1 MRLMRLGRLLSFMS
15 SRARVLPPASLTAA
29 IESLPAAPDSVA
41 ALGRVRAALDDDDGV
56 DTDEQLAAA
65 AAAAATALERAA
77 HRHGKRGWT
86 TLRDAAR
93 PAATS
98 PAAACGLGAALAL
111 WRDRRQNTTAPHGA
125 PFIGTTTVSVNTT
138 FNSSL
143 FGGPGLEVPPQN
155 VPFTYYDKSRP
166 PVVEAL
172 HPSCLRKRS
181 KLLNSRCQRTTKSHS
196 QCANG

>member
-15 SRARVLPPASLTAA
+15 SRARVLPPALDGA

-56 DTDEQLAAA
+56 DADEQLAAA

-93 PAATS
+93 PARPPRRRRPAGWAPRSRCGATGGRTRGAARQPRPRARRRRRRSRASTRRS
-98 PAAACGLGAALAL
+98 PARG
-111 WRDRRQNTTAPHGA
+111 P
-125 PFIGTTTVSVNTT
+125 
-138 FNSSL
+138 SS
-143 FGGPGLEVPPQN
+143 
-155 VPFTYYDKSRP
+155 TRCCRTSR
-166 PVVEAL
+166 
-172 HPSCLRKRS
+172 
-181 KLLNSRCQRTTKSHS
+181 T
-196 QCANG
+196 

>member
-15 SRARVLPPASLTAA
+15 SRARVLPPSSLTAA

-93 PAATS
+93 PPGTRPRRCSRASTRRS
-98 PAAACGLGAALAL
+98 PARG
-111 WRDRRQNTTAPHGA
+111 P
-125 PFIGTTTVSVNTT
+125 
-138 FNSSL
+138 SS
-143 FGGPGLEVPPQN
+143 
-155 VPFTYYDKSRP
+155 TRCCRTSR
-166 PVVEAL
+166 
-172 HPSCLRKRS
+172 
-181 KLLNSRCQRTTKSHS
+181 T
-196 QCANG
+196 